1 MLMIT
6 VFIAQIIL
14 KLGQDLEKLTIEILV
29 TCIRRYEK
37 RRMSLNWKCID
48 VKYND
53 NIFFDL
59 MFSRMN
65 EKTNAIFR
73 TYNKL
78 YLSETNK
85 MNYMPYTDVN
95 TVAVDVDINKG
106 NNNK

>member
-1 MLMIT
+1 M
-6 VFIAQIIL
+6 
-14 KLGQDLEKLTIEILV
+14 
-29 TCIRRYEK
+29 
-37 RRMSLNWKCID
+37 
-48 VKYND
+48 KYND

-59 MFSRMN
+59 MFTRMN
-65 EKTNAIFR
+65 DRTNVIFR

>member
-1 MLMIT
+1 
-6 VFIAQIIL
+6 
-14 KLGQDLEKLTIEILV
+14 
-29 TCIRRYEK
+29 
-37 RRMSLNWKCID
+37 
-48 VKYND
+48 
-53 NIFFDL
+53 

-85 MNYMPYTDVN
+85 MNYMLYTDVN